1 VDFLGEHMIVHGRTL
16 EETFIYEN
24 IQVFGEA
31 GAFTNV
37 ALPTIAKEL
46 NKSMFELIRESNF
59 KKTDFALTVL
69 SSDDWQVP
77 SYIGEGLKW
86 LEQRLQN
93 QNQVIEGPVI

>member
-1 VDFLGEHMIVHGRTL
+1 
-16 EETFIYEN
+16 
-24 IQVFGEA
+24 
-31 GAFTNV
+31 
-37 ALPTIAKEL
+37 
-46 NKSMFELIRESNF
+46 MFELIRESNF

-93 QNQVIEGPVI
+93 QVIEGPVI